1 MNTSDLLRVIMARPK
16 ASHVSLVWQSFPT
29 PAAEFKGHTLQKI
42 TRGVVRVGAEYQNLA
57 PVKEAIENGE
67 RGEIQP
73 PSGKVWE
80 SYPYIL
86 RGIKDPSQRYLQVAT
101 PTGGMIQRPSSEYF
115 VDGVATFKE
124 SFESM
129 LRPSDR
135 SGNRP
140 APLVFSLKTE
150 NILGIKIDGEMEMI

>member
-16 ASHVSLVWQSFPT
+16 ASHASLIYQSFPA

-42 TRGVVRVGAEYQNLA
+42 TSGVVRIGAEYQNLA
-57 PVKEAIENGE
+57 PVKEAIESGE

-80 SYPYIL
+80 SYPYVL
-86 RGIKDPSQRYLQVAT
+86 RGIKDPSQRYLQVAY
-101 PTGGMIQRPSSEYF
+101 PTGGNIQRSTTEYF
-115 VDGVATFKE
+115 VDGVATSKE
-124 SFESM
+124 AFESM
-129 LRPSDR
+129 LVPSAR
-135 SGNRP
+135 SANRK
-140 APLVFSLKTE
+140 APLTWTIKVE

>member
-1 MNTSDLLRVIMARPK
+1 MTTSELLQEIMSRPK
-16 ASHVSLVWQSFPT
+16 ASHASVIWQSFPT

-42 TRGVVRVGAEYQNLA
+42 TSGVVRVGAEYRNLA

-73 PSGKVWE
+73 PKGKVWE
-80 SYPYIL
+80 TYPYVL
-86 RGIKDPSQRYLQVAT
+86 RGIKDPSQRYLQVAGN
-101 PTGGMIQRPSSEYF
+101 TGGMIQRPRSEYF
-115 VDGVATFKE
+115 VDGVPTSKE

-135 SGNRP
+135 SGYGTP
-140 APLVFSLKTE
+140 PLTWTIKLE
-150 NILGIKIDGEMEMI
+150 NILGIKMEGEMQMV